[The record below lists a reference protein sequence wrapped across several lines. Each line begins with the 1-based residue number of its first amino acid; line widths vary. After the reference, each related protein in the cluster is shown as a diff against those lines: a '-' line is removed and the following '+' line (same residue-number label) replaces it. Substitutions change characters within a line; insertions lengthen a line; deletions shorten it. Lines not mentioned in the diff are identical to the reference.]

1 MSDTL
6 PGEAANERTP
16 AVVVDATYKDP
27 RTGALYVHHD
37 LDAAQPAWADEEHIS
52 PPRADEKFGDV
63 ESWAKYVTQYIGPGP
78 DLPPFLTWNS
88 VGLRAVLD
96 YHEHVDQA
104 GRCQWLASMPFE
116 KSPEWNHW
124 RELVAQSPWA
134 HRKAVERIE
143 DLAEDITDP
152 MAAELMNLLR
162 NLRSTVNA
170 TAQTELLPD
179 GTTRVGFTQDKAVRG
194 VSDMALPPEF
204 TITIPILKGHD
215 VRYKLAVRLRA
226 SVDNDAHLT
235 LRFSIPTAE
244 RALEAVYSDQ
254 VAAARQLLGDGFPL
268 LRAAG

>member
-1 MSDTL
+1 MPDTL

-16 AVVVDATYKDP
+16 AVVVEATYKDEE
-27 RTGALYVHHD
+27 TGALYVHTD
-37 LDAAQPAWADEEHIS
+37 LVQTQQAWAEEAHI
-52 PPRADEKFGDV
+52 PPPKADERFGDV
-63 ESWAKYVTQYIGPGP
+63 ESWAKYVTQYIGPAP

-88 VGLRAVLD
+88 AGLRAVLD
-96 YHEHVDQA
+96 YHEHLGQA
-104 GRCQWLASMPFE
+104 GRCQWVASHPFQ
-116 KSPEWNHW
+116 KSPEWEHW
-124 RELVAQSPWA
+124 RELVAQSPLA

-204 TITIPILKGHD
+204 TIAIPILKGHD

-244 RALEAVYSDQ
+244 RALEAVYLDQ
-254 VAAARQLLGDGFPL
+254 ITAAKALLGDGFPL